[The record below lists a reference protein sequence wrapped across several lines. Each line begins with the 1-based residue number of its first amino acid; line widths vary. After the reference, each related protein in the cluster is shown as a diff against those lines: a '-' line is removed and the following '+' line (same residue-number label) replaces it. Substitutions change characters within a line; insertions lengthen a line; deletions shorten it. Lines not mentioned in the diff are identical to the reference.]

1 MHIGTGKTTLLN
13 VLSSF
18 IPDDERIVTI
28 EDAVELQLQQEHI
41 VRLESR
47 PRAEAP
53 TGHPAGAARHPRP
66 AHRRGR
72 GRSRLRGRLQ
82 QTARNSRGPLPEE
95 LIRTPAGHPGGPARR
110 VASLALGVRTQV
122 QDLQRFVRAIAQA
135 DEHGVSIARVL
146 STQAQEMRI
155 KRRQRA
161 AERPCRSRSR

>member
-1 MHIGTGKTTLLN
+1 MPTGTGKTTLLN

-41 VRLESR
+41 VRLESG

-66 AHRRGR
+66 AQHRRR

-110 VASLALGVRTQV
+110 VASLALGERTQV
-122 QDLQRFVRAIAQA
+122 QDLQRFVRATAQA

-146 STQAQEMRI
+146 ST
-155 KRRQRA
+155 
-161 AERPCRSRSR
+161 